1 LVAYLAAPRMMMM
14 FVELVEWILFLS
26 LFSIDN
32 KSINQA
38 INQASKQRCSQQAEN
53 KHPWTSVDI
62 FVVG

>member
-1 LVAYLAAPRMMMM
+1 MMMM

-38 INQASKQRCSQQAEN
+38 IKQASKQRCSQQAEN